1 MNNLKIK
8 LTSPINLLA
17 FICLISLLTLYPKN
31 SKAANC
37 TDDATE
43 ISENCDGDFQMTG
56 NNTTHTLNSGVTIND
71 TNGSATRFSGNSNIF
86 NVFGTITTGSS
97 DYGVQFQS
105 GSNNTVNVKS
115 SGSVSTRHDAVNAGS
130 DASDITINNEG
141 TISTSGVRTI
151 SVTGVANVTI
161 SNSGTISGPE
171 EQISLSDESGGM
183 CMMMPGSCDSTTG
196 VAITN
201 SGTIDSTGN
210 IAGSNG
216 AIRVLGATVTSITNT
231 GNINGTGNSI
241 YIRDNGSGTD
251 GTIATLT
258 NTGTMEGTIKA
269 HLDGFVTTLINDQ
282 GKENSN
288 PLAWDTNIPTNTQ
301 IKINSV
307 SDFGQ
312 LAVSNVNGTT
322 TFSIASGSSVVHG
335 TYSNVITGV
344 AVSNFTGSEAPSGTY
359 GDCTWSLNNSS
370 GNNWDLVASCDT
382 DSPTIVIS
390 AAEIENGATTENSSL
405 SITFTSSE
413 STSNFVLA
421 DITLSNA
428 TLSNFSG
435 SGASYSATLV
445 PTAKGQVTI
454 SISAGVYTDAAGN
467 GNLVATQFVW
477 NYFLDPLNVSSH
489 LNNILK
495 HSTRIA
501 ESNKNTVRSISKRLN
516 KLKSSNLAFSDQGIK
531 LAYAGDNQF
540 LGEFIDAANRIID
553 FEIDP
558 FSTWKLW
565 TAGEIGYGRTNNT
578 SLQVGSDITVNNIL
592 LGTDKQLSKDYLIG
606 FSIDRDDRKSEF
618 SNSSSQTETK
628 TITISNYHSFKLD
641 SKHYLDFII
650 NYSDIDIDYYRAS
663 SGNKYYGDRKA
674 ESIVASI
681 SYSQVFDLNNF
692 SFTPNIQY
700 EHGLTIFE
708 EFSESPGTESLFL
721 ARQHVNLSSM
731 KVSLQANALENYEI
745 LLSNTY
751 KLIVKPYATIAYSQN
766 LNRGSLI
773 SASYLSNPGIVY
785 SIKQPRTFNNSQNFN
800 LGLNMNN
807 DKNVTSLIEFNRTD
821 NSEGDWENS
830 LILLFRV
837 NF

>member
-1 MNNLKIK
+1 MNIK
-8 LTSPINLLA
+8 KSLLNFPIYA
-17 FICLISLLTLYPKN
+17 VFFISLLTIFYIFPEN
-31 SKAANC
+31 SIAADC
-37 TDDATE
+37 TDNATE
-43 ISENCDGDFQMTG
+43 ISANCDGDFQMTG

-71 TNGSATRFSGNSNIF
+71 TNGSAARFSGNSNIF
-86 NVFGTITTGSS
+86 NVFGTITTGAS

-115 SGSVSTRHDAVNAGS
+115 SGSVSTRHDAINANS
-130 DASDITINNEG
+130 DASDVTINNEG

-151 SVTGVANVTI
+151 SAEGVANITI

-171 EQISLSDESGGM
+171 EQINLSTQDGM
-183 CMMMPGSCDSTTG
+183 CMMMPGGCAATTG
-196 VAITN
+196 VVITN

-210 IAGSNG
+210 IGGSNG
-216 AIRVLGATVTSITNT
+216 AIKIAGATITSITNT

-241 YIRDNGSGTD
+241 YIRDSGSGTD

-269 HLDGFVTTLINDQ
+269 DNDGFVTTLINDQ

-322 TFSIASGSSVVHG
+322 TFSIATGSSLVNG
-335 TYSNVITGV
+335 TYQNVITGV
-344 AVSNFTGSEAPSGTY
+344 TVSNFTGSEVPTGTY

-382 DSPTIVIS
+382 ESPTIVIS
-390 AAEIENGATTENSSL
+390 ATEIENGATSENSSL

-413 STSNFVLA
+413 STSNFILA

-435 SGASYSATLV
+435 SGASYSATLI
-445 PTAKGQVTI
+445 PTTKGQVTI

-467 GNLVATQFVW
+467 GNLEAIQFVW

-501 ESNKNTVRSISKRLN
+501 ESHKDSVTSISKRLN
-516 KLKSSNLAFSDQGIK
+516 NLKSSNLAFSDHGIK
-531 LAYAGDNQF
+531 IAYAGDNQF
-540 LGEFIDAANRIID
+540 LGELINAANRIID

-558 FSTWKLW
+558 FSNWKLW
-565 TAGEIGYGRTNNT
+565 TEGEIGYGRSNNT
-578 SLQVGSDITVNNIL
+578 SFQVGSDITFNNIL
-592 LGTDKQLSKDYLIG
+592 LGTDRQLSKDYLIG

-618 SNSSSQTETK
+618 SNNSSQTETK
-628 TITISNYHSFKLD
+628 TITISNYHNFKLD
-641 SKHYLDFII
+641 NKHHLDVII
-650 NYSDIDIDYYRAS
+650 NFSDIDIDYFRTS
-663 SGNKYYGDRKA
+663 SGTKYYGDRKA
-674 ESIVASI
+674 ESIIGNI
-681 SYSQVFDLNNF
+681 SYSQLYEFNNF
-692 SFTPNIQY
+692 SFVPNIQY
-700 EHGLTIFE
+700 RHGLTIFG
-708 EFSESPGTESLFL
+708 EFNETSGTEALFIG
-721 ARQHVNLSSM
+721 RQHVNLSSM
-731 KVSLQANALENYEI
+731 KASLQVNALESYEVI
-745 LLSNTY
+745 LGNKS
-751 KLIVKPYATIAYSQN
+751 KLIVKPYATITYSQN

-773 SASYLSNPGIVY
+773 SASYISNPDIIY
-785 SIKQPRTFNNSQNFN
+785 SLKQPRTFNNSQNYN
-800 LGLNMNN
+800 LGLNISNN
-807 DKNVTSLIEFNRTD
+807 KNRTSMIELNRID

-830 LILLFRV
+830 IIFLFRI

>member
-1 MNNLKIK
+1 MLW
-8 LTSPINLLA
+8 
-17 FICLISLLTLYPKN
+17 
-31 SKAANC
+31 
-37 TDDATE
+37 
-43 ISENCDGDFQMTG
+43 G
-56 NNTTHTLNSGVTIND
+56 
-71 TNGSATRFSGNSNIF
+71 
-86 NVFGTITTGSS
+86 
-97 DYGVQFQS
+97 
-105 GSNNTVNVKS
+105 
-115 SGSVSTRHDAVNAGS
+115 
-130 DASDITINNEG
+130 
-141 TISTSGVRTI
+141 
-151 SVTGVANVTI
+151 
-161 SNSGTISGPE
+161 
-171 EQISLSDESGGM
+171 
-183 CMMMPGSCDSTTG
+183 
-196 VAITN
+196 
-201 SGTIDSTGN
+201 
-210 IAGSNG
+210 
-216 AIRVLGATVTSITNT
+216 
-231 GNINGTGNSI
+231 
-241 YIRDNGSGTD
+241 
-251 GTIATLT
+251 
-258 NTGTMEGTIKA
+258 
-269 HLDGFVTTLINDQ
+269 
-282 GKENSN
+282 
-288 PLAWDTNIPTNTQ
+288 
-301 IKINSV
+301 
-307 SDFGQ
+307 
-312 LAVSNVNGTT
+312 
-322 TFSIASGSSVVHG
+322 
-335 TYSNVITGV
+335 
-344 AVSNFTGSEAPSGTY
+344 
-359 GDCTWSLNNSS
+359 
-370 GNNWDLVASCDT
+370 
-382 DSPTIVIS
+382 
-390 AAEIENGATTENSSL
+390 

-501 ESNKNTVRSISKRLN
+501 ESHKSSVRSISKRLN

-592 LGTDKQLSKDYLIG
+592 LGTDKQLTKDYLIG

-618 SNSSSQTETK
+618 SNNSSQTETK

-650 NYSDIDIDYYRAS
+650 NYSDIDIDYSRAS